1 MKLFLPKQ
9 HGAWAMLIIPFW
21 LGVIKGG
28 FIWQRY
34 PIFHRLALVILGN
47 LPDAPLI

>member
-21 LGVIKGG
+21 LGALDGDFYGSISL
-28 FIWQRY
+28 FL
-34 PIFHRLALVILGN
+34 LAGSFCI
-47 LPDAPLI
+47 